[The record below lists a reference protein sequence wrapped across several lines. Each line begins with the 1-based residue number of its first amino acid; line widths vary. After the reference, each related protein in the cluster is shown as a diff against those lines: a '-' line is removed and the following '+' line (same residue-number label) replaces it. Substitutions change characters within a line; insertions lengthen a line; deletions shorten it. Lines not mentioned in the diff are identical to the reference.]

1 MNNCMIFTAAVL
13 LCGGCFFSRGTALK
27 VARYQAEFSSTSQ
40 PDPRFRVG
48 AVSNISGAG
57 KEFLVSGKNSE
68 VRTLAGRC
76 WLNSPEVM
84 LKSAL
89 LLNFPGGRD
98 AAALSAQIV
107 RFDFDAELKNLEAV
121 IIFSVRSD
129 RNIVC
134 VEKVA
139 VENENYGKAAAQVF
153 ENAIQK
159 FVKTVK

>member
-1 MNNCMIFTAAVL
+1 MIFTAAVL

-27 VARYQAEFSSTSQ
+27 VARYQAEFCSSR
-40 PDPRFRVG
+40 PDFRFRVG
-48 AVSNISGAG
+48 AVSNISGSG

-68 VRTLAGRC
+68 VRTLSGRC

-98 AAALSAQIV
+98 AAVISAQII

-121 IIFSVRSD
+121 IIFSVSSG
-129 RNIVC
+129 RNVVC
-134 VEKVA
+134 MEKVA

-159 FVKTVK
+159 FVETVKQ